1 MDWQGTERSRPI
13 LQNPTLA
20 HEHFVATPKNFVA
33 TPKNF
38 GVALIFFTIPRRTE
52 CAKAPQEPLVQ
63 SFHTGQPARHY
74 SISAQPS
81 GRPVADADEKAVRDF
96 VELGLQAGR
105 VSDGFTNVSDILRR
119 MSQP

>member
-38 GVALIFFTIPRRTE
+38 GVAFIFYDPE
-52 CAKAPQEPLVQ
+52 
-63 SFHTGQPARHY
+63 
-74 SISAQPS
+74 
-81 GRPVADADEKAVRDF
+81 
-96 VELGLQAGR
+96 
-105 VSDGFTNVSDILRR
+105 TN
-119 MSQP
+119 